1 MAFDSAAGLLFNI
14 GANSDD
20 AEANIAR
27 FRALLGTDL
36 DQLAGQFKDWS
47 DKVFGDLDTVKGAM
61 LGITGAALAAGVAI
75 AAFAVESRPPAA

>member
-47 DKVFGDLDTVKGAM
+47 DKVFDLDTVKGAM